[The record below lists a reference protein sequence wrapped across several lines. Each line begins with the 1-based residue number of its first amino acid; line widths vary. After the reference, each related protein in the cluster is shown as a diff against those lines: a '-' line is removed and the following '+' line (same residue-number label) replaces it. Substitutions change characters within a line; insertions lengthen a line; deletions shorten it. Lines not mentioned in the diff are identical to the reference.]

1 MAGLTF
7 NTKQRA
13 QPAWPAN
20 DTSLEPYFDSAQSWA
35 TNTFVPGF
43 NGGTA
48 GRSIRLPG
56 NTMTLAL
63 TLWNIDGTQV
73 NAGAWD
79 GGLTP
84 AEMMTNGDSWVGWW
98 MDNTDSMLYCLVL
111 DNGTAPDTIGLAK
124 VNEAGTITQIGSGQ
138 LGNTSLDGMSPVAGY
153 NSPLYRKG
161 GDGSGDFAIR
171 HMYVAGGNSAAG
183 VPQRGAEIT
192 ISASNGSL
200 SYANVMPNTYGSNYG
215 YLRTH
220 IGPTANGI
228 IGGPYYGPQANIQNW
243 YGPLW
248 NTNNGKGYY
257 NVFYEG
263 ASLPEMA
270 GGASSMYIIRWREGY
285 IHMNWGQHYGPVYY
299 KEADMH
305 NYLDEMAVYYGIL

>member
-1 MAGLTF
+1 MAGLTI
-7 NTKQRA
+7 NTKKRA
-13 QPAWPAN
+13 QPVWPAP
-20 DTSLEPYFDSAQSWA
+20 DTSLEPYFDSAQTWA
-35 TNTFVPGF
+35 TNTFAPGF

-73 NAGAWD
+73 TTGAWN
-79 GGLTP
+79 GGVTP

-111 DNGTAPDTIGLAK
+111 DAGTAPDTLGLAK
-124 VNEAGTITQIGSGQ
+124 VNEAGTITQIGSAQ
-138 LGNTSLDGMSPVAGY
+138 LGNSSMDSMSPVGGY

-171 HMYVAGGNSAAG
+171 HMYVAGGNSASA
-183 VPQRGAEIT
+183 VPMRGAEIT
-192 ISASNGSL
+192 ISASNGAL
-200 SYANVMPNTYGSNYG
+200 SYANVLPNTAGSNYG
-215 YLRTH
+215 GRRTH

-228 IGGPYYGPQANIQNW
+228 IGGPYYGPGGGTYAW
-243 YGPLW
+243 YGDLH

-257 NVFYEG
+257 GVYFEG
-263 ASLPEMA
+263 TIAATWA
-270 GGASSMYIIRWREGY
+270 GGASTTYFIRWREGY

-305 NYLDEMAVYYGIL
+305 SYLDEMAVFYGIL